1 MHTISRVYMLLHSHP
16 CTTHTLTLYLH
27 AVMCTHSRAYTLAVV
42 HTGTHTRARSA
53 QALPLFVGDEHIFM
67 DLEQKLSKYF
77 SKDWKRE
84 TRGVSQRAGREAGLL
99 ALEGPVPRVVAWSRP

>member
-1 MHTISRVYMLLHSHP
+1 MHHS
-16 CTTHTLTLYLH
+16 HTLTLYLH
-27 AVMCTHSRAYTLAVV
+27 AHTCTHSRVYTLSVV

-53 QALPLFVGDEHIFM
+53 QALPLFVDNEHIFM

-84 TRGVSQRAGREAGLL
+84 TRGVSQHAGREAGLL